1 MSSLRTSRDWSLLI
15 YRVSGVAHQQKIL
28 HAFHRIAWPG
38 ITVVGTQAGTDLVVI
53 VDCESAT
60 LERHARR
67 IVHRLDSRS
76 KRVLRCRLAD
86 SAVAR

>member
-1 MSSLRTSRDWSLLI
+1 MTSLRTSRDWSLLI
-15 YRVSGVAHQQKIL
+15 FRVSGVAHQRKIL

-38 ITVVGTQAGTDLVVI
+38 ITVVGAQAGTDQVVI

-67 IVHRLDSRS
+67 IVHRLDARAT
-76 KRVLRCRLAD
+76 RVLRCRLAD
-86 SAVAR
+86 SAAVR